1 MENHERDVYDLGLS
15 ADLEM
20 LKRSPI
26 NRRRIL
32 KMGALGIGLLLA
44 GERSLATLSSAAPTQ
59 QSSEPSAY
67 LPLILGPAATST
79 ATPTTGATATPT
91 AKATSTPTAT
101 PIGGA
106 TATPTPTSTTSC
118 VSQIPQETGGP
129 YPGDGSNANSSNQTV
144 NVLTR
149 SGIVRSDIRTS
160 ISTGNTAP
168 GVPLTIKLTLVDS
181 DSSCVPLAGY
191 AVYLWHC
198 NRDGNYSLYSSAVI
212 NEDYLRGVQASDSN
226 GVVTFTSI
234 FPACYSGRWPHVHF
248 EIYPS
253 LATATTSA
261 NVVRTSQLALPK
273 NICDTVYATTGYSA
287 SVTNLS
293 QISLATD
300 NVFSDG
306 YSLQVA
312 TVTGSVANGY
322 TAQLTVG
329 VNV

>member
-1 MENHERDVYDLGLS
+1 MENHEYDVNDLGLA

-32 KMGALGIGLLLA
+32 KVGALGIGLLLA
-44 GERSLATLSSAAPTQ
+44 GERSVATLSSAAPAQ
-59 QSSEPSAY
+59 QGVEPAAY
-67 LPLILGPAATST
+67 LPLIMGP
-79 ATPTTGATATPT
+79 GATATPT
-91 AKATSTPTAT
+91 ATAT
-101 PIGGA
+101 TSA
-106 TATPTPTSTTSC
+106 TATPTTNATATPMTTC
-118 VSQIPQETGGP
+118 VAEIPQETGGP
-129 YPGDGSNANSSNQTV
+129 YPADGSNANSSNQTV

-160 ISTGNTAP
+160 ISTGNTAA

-181 DSSCVPLAGY
+181 NSNCARLAGY
-191 AVYLWHC
+191 AIYLWHC
-198 NRDGNYSLYSSAVI
+198 DHDGKYSLYSSGVTS
-212 NEDYLRGVQASDSN
+212 EDYLRGVQAADSS
-226 GVVTFTSI
+226 GTVSFTSI

-253 LATATTSA
+253 LDQATGPG
-261 NVVRTSQLALPK
+261 NLVHTSQLALPK
-273 NICDTVYATTGYSA
+273 NICDVVYATTGYSA
-287 SVTNLS
+287 SVSNLS
-293 QISLATD
+293 QTSLATD

-306 YSLQVA
+306 SSLQVA